1 MDNSNIYIFILA
13 SSLHYKLI
21 YPSAFFRCLVNC
33 LIGISIL
40 VFQKW
45 SWFPSPTPR
54 LPTCLFH
61 LSLVNTSSQK
71 LPKSGSHQIY
81 IPLLLPS
88 HICKSCYFSL
98 QKYLESVQFSPSLCC
113 YPIPNYHHPSHVT
126 PAEPWRQKEKWVHES
141 GWLLWYA
148 HIIWCYMAHSCSSWK
163 EASLLAYI
171 SSCFMPCNMTES
183 GIPSLDRCTGE
194 DSEDW
199 FYLWRGHRA
208 QFLTSPHDWG
218 FPSEASKSMT

>member
-1 MDNSNIYIFILA
+1 MDNSNIYIFIPA

-21 YPSAFFRCLVNC
+21 HPSAFFRCLVNC

-81 IPLLLPS
+81 IPPLLLPS

-113 YPIPNYHHPSHVT
+113 YPIPKYHHPSHVT

-163 EASLLAYI
+163 SLPACLHI
-171 SSCFMPCNMTES
+171 FM
-183 GIPSLDRCTGE
+183 LHA
-194 DSEDW
+194 
-199 FYLWRGHRA
+199 L
-208 QFLTSPHDWG
+208 QHDWVWDSQSGQVHWWGLRGLVPPVEGTSCTVPDLPTWLGLPLRG
-218 FPSEASKSMT
+218 F